1 MRIVITEFMDP
12 RAVAQLE
19 ARHEVLYAPDLVDN
33 PAQLL
38 TEARTADAI
47 IVRNRTQVRGDLL
60 DQLTQCRCVGRLGV
74 GLDNIDVEGCVDR
87 NISVFPA
94 TGANSLSVA
103 EYVIS
108 AMMTLLRPVFSATT
122 QMTQGKWPRA
132 ALSDGGEVGGKRLG
146 VIGYGAIGQTSARLA
161 RGLGMTVIAF
171 DAMLPPDAPIFART
185 GVQAA
190 DLDTLLK
197 TADVITL
204 HVPLVASTR
213 GLIGA
218 DQLARMAIERGTDGF
233 ADVLLRFGDEVIR
246 DGDIDRKKLA
256 EIVFSDEGSRKDLEA
271 IIHPRVQALFAQA
284 VADLDIDDILI
295 YEIPL
300 LVETGASEKFDYV
313 ITVESDIEL
322 RKARLLKKG
331 LYISQIEKRMASQAS
346 EEARTAVADAV
357 IRNDGDEDSLLR
369 QVENLWESVLLP
381 QSLG

>member
-1 MRIVITEFMDP
+1 MLVVGLTGGIGSGKST
-12 RAVAQLE
+12 VAQNFAELG
-19 ARHEVLYAPDLVDN
+19 ALV
-33 PAQLL
+33 
-38 TEARTADAI
+38 
-47 IVRNRTQVRGDLL
+47 
-60 DQLTQCRCVGRLGV
+60 
-74 GLDNIDVEGCVDR
+74 ID
-87 NISVFPA
+87 
-94 TGANSLSVA
+94 
-103 EYVIS
+103 
-108 AMMTLLRPVFSATT
+108 
-122 QMTQGKWPRA
+122 
-132 ALSDGGEVGGKRLG
+132 
-146 VIGYGAIGQTSARLA
+146 
-161 RGLGMTVIAF
+161 
-171 DAMLPPDAPIFART
+171 
-185 GVQAA
+185 
-190 DLDTLLK
+190 
-197 TADVITL
+197 
-204 HVPLVASTR
+204 
-213 GLIGA
+213 A

-233 ADVLLRFGDEVIR
+233 ADVMLRFGDEVIR
-246 DGDIDRKKLA
+246 NGDIDRKKLA
-256 EIVFSDEGSRKDLEA
+256 EIVFSDEGARKDLEG

>member
-1 MRIVITEFMDP
+1 MLVVGLTGGIGSGKST
-12 RAVAQLE
+12 VAQNFAELG
-19 ARHEVLYAPDLVDN
+19 ALV
-33 PAQLL
+33 
-38 TEARTADAI
+38 
-47 IVRNRTQVRGDLL
+47 
-60 DQLTQCRCVGRLGV
+60 
-74 GLDNIDVEGCVDR
+74 ID
-87 NISVFPA
+87 
-94 TGANSLSVA
+94 
-103 EYVIS
+103 
-108 AMMTLLRPVFSATT
+108 
-122 QMTQGKWPRA
+122 
-132 ALSDGGEVGGKRLG
+132 
-146 VIGYGAIGQTSARLA
+146 
-161 RGLGMTVIAF
+161 
-171 DAMLPPDAPIFART
+171 
-185 GVQAA
+185 
-190 DLDTLLK
+190 
-197 TADVITL
+197 
-204 HVPLVASTR
+204 
-213 GLIGA
+213 A
-218 DQLARMAIERGTDGF
+218 DQLARLAIERGTDGF

-246 DGDIDRKKLA
+246 NGDIDRKKLA
-256 EIVFSDEGSRKDLEA
+256 EIVFSDEGARKDLEG